1 MNTPHIKPPKIWVNT
16 EFQRLLWLNLSWGM
30 IAGVAIIYALFA
42 FAKGEYRDWH
52 NHLANIGGI
61 GLMLSAIAGFV
72 LVERSL
78 KNDIAANAFDQL
90 RMSSLSPWQMTY
102 SRIIAAP
109 TVAWAG
115 FVIGW
120 LMVGY
125 GLFLDNHRSTT
136 AAEAV
141 CLLLLMPFVAWTFAC
156 AVLAN
161 ALQFGRG
168 NRQYSGAVIQ
178 LILAFVVWSI
188 FMSDN
193 AHALNMAF
201 MFDSENFPSI
211 NPPHIRAMNLGTPFT
226 LLISSAITAVLASVV
241 VRAIM
246 AWKLHLQSP
255 RFVLLVLTIVS
266 PVVYFWAMADK
277 EALLFLLSQHYALLS
292 FLSLVTQDNRHFGK
306 WKSWRELPV
315 WLVAFPLAMLA
326 SALLGGGAL
335 LAPFMQILLFAAIAL
350 LCSNILSLRY
360 NAITLALS
368 VFLLLRGLWAM
379 LS

>member
-1 MNTPHIKPPKIWVNT
+1 MNTPNIKTPKIWVNA

-30 IAGVAIIYALFA
+30 IAGVAIIYTLFA
-42 FAKGEYRDWH
+42 FAKDDYRAWH

-90 RMSSLSPWQMTY
+90 RMSSLSPWQMVY

-109 TVAWAG
+109 TVAWTG
-115 FVIGW
+115 FFIGW
-120 LMVGY
+120 FFIGCAYFFGNNRGTTPAESVC
-125 GLFLDNHRSTT
+125 FLLT
-136 AAEAV
+136 
-141 CLLLLMPFVAWTFAC
+141 MPFAAWTFAC

-178 LILAFVVWSI
+178 LILAFVVWSV
-188 FMSDN
+188 FMSDSVD
-193 AHALNMAF
+193 ALRAV
-201 MFDSENFPSI
+201 FPYDLESQQYTNPYYSI
-211 NPPHIRAMNLGTPFT
+211 DDVSTPFT
-226 LLISSAITAVLASVV
+226 LLISSVITALLASIA

-255 RFVLLVLTIVS
+255 RFTLLLLAMVS
-266 PVVYFWAMADK
+266 PIVYFWAMADK
-277 EALLFLLSQHYALLS
+277 EALLFLLAQHYALLG

-360 NAITLALS
+360 NAVTLALS

>member
-1 MNTPHIKPPKIWVNT
+1 MNTPHIKPPKIWVNA

-42 FAKGEYRDWH
+42 FAKDEYRAWH
-52 NHLANIGGI
+52 NHLASIGGI

-90 RMSSLSPWQMTY
+90 RMSALSPWQMTY

-115 FVIGW
+115 FAIGYLLLW
-120 LMVGY
+120 LSF
-125 GLFLDNHRSTT
+125 FLDNSQFKTT
-136 AAEAV
+136 SEIV
-141 CLLLLMPFVAWTFAC
+141 CTLLVVPFAAWTFAC
-156 AVLAN
+156 AVVAN

-178 LILAFVVWSI
+178 LILAFVAWVV
-188 FMSDN
+188 FMSDSTDV
-193 AHALNMAF
+193 LRSVF
-201 MFDSENFPSI
+201 PYDSVAMKQSNPSY
-211 NPPHIRAMNLGTPFT
+211 LVDDVSTPFT
-226 LLISSAITAVLASVV
+226 LLISSAMMAVFASIA

-255 RFVLLVLTIVS
+255 RFTLLILAMVS
-266 PVVYFWAMADK
+266 PAVYFWAIADK
-277 EALLFLLSQHYALLS
+277 NVLLFLLAQHYALLG
-292 FLSLVTQDNRHFGK
+292 FLSLVTQDNRYFGK

-315 WLVAFPLAMLA
+315 WLVALPLAVVA

-335 LAPFMQILLFAAIAL
+335 LTPFIQILLFAAIAL

>member
-1 MNTPHIKPPKIWVNT
+1 MNTPNIKPPKIWVNA

-30 IAGVAIIYALFA
+30 IAGVAILYALFA
-42 FAKGEYRDWH
+42 FAKYEYRAWH
-52 NHLANIGGI
+52 DHLASIGGI
-61 GLMLSAIAGFV
+61 GLMLSAVAGFV
-72 LVERSL
+72 VVERSL

-90 RMSSLSPWQMTY
+90 RMSSLSPWQMAY

-109 TVAWAG
+109 TVAWTG

-120 LMVGY
+120 L
-125 GLFLDNHRSTT
+125 LLWLSFFLDNSQFKTT
-136 AAEAV
+136 SEIV
-141 CLLLLMPFVAWTFAC
+141 CTLLVVPFAAWTFAC
-156 AVLAN
+156 VVVAN

-178 LILAFVVWSI
+178 LILAFVVWSV
-188 FMSDN
+188 FMSDSVD
-193 AHALNMAF
+193 ALRAV
-201 MFDSENFPSI
+201 FPYDLESQQYTNPYYSI
-211 NPPHIRAMNLGTPFT
+211 DDMSTPFA
-226 LLISSAITAVLASVV
+226 LLISSVITALLASLA

-255 RFVLLVLTIVS
+255 RFTLLLLAVAS

-277 EALLFLLSQHYALLS
+277 EALLFLLAQHYALLG
-292 FLSLVTQDNRHFGK
+292 FLSLVTQDNRHFGE

-315 WLVAFPLAMLA
+315 WLVAFPLAMLT

>member
-1 MNTPHIKPPKIWVNT
+1 MNTPNIKTPKIWVNA

-42 FAKGEYRDWH
+42 FAKGEYRAWH
-52 NHLANIGGI
+52 DHLASIGGI

-90 RMSSLSPWQMTY
+90 RMSSLSPWQMAY

-109 TVAWAG
+109 TVAWTG
-115 FVIGW
+115 FFIGW
-120 LMVGY
+120 FFIGCAYFFGNNRGTTPAESVC
-125 GLFLDNHRSTT
+125 FLLT
-136 AAEAV
+136 
-141 CLLLLMPFVAWTFAC
+141 MPFTAWTFAC

-178 LILAFVVWSI
+178 LILAFVVWSV
-188 FMSDN
+188 FMSDSVD
-193 AHALNMAF
+193 ALRAV
-201 MFDSENFPSI
+201 FPYDLESQQYTNPYYSI
-211 NPPHIRAMNLGTPFT
+211 DDMSTPFA
-226 LLISSAITAVLASVV
+226 LLISSVITALLASLA

-255 RFVLLVLTIVS
+255 RFTLLLLAVAS

-277 EALLFLLSQHYALLS
+277 EALLFLLAQHYALLG

-315 WLVAFPLAMLA
+315 WLVAFPLAMLT

>member
-1 MNTPHIKPPKIWVNT
+1 MNTPNIKTPKIWVNA

-42 FAKGEYRDWH
+42 FAKDEYRAWH
-52 NHLANIGGI
+52 NHLASIGGI

-90 RMSSLSPWQMTY
+90 RMSALSPWQMTY

-125 GLFLDNHRSTT
+125 GVFLDNHRSTT

-141 CLLLLMPFVAWTFAC
+141 CLLLMMPFAAWTFAC
-156 AVLAN
+156 AVVAN

-178 LILAFVVWSI
+178 LILAFVAWVV
-188 FMSDN
+188 FMSDSTDT
-193 AHALNMAF
+193 LRSVF
-201 MFDSENFPSI
+201 PYDSVAMKQSNPSY
-211 NPPHIRAMNLGTPFT
+211 LVDDVSTPFT
-226 LLISSAITAVLASVV
+226 LLISSAMMAVFASIA
-241 VRAIM
+241 VRTIM

-255 RFVLLVLTIVS
+255 RFTLLLLAITS
-266 PVVYFWAMADK
+266 PVVYFWAIADK
-277 EALLFLLSQHYALLS
+277 NVLLFLLAQHYALLG

-335 LAPFMQILLFAAIAL
+335 LAPFIQILLFAAIAL
-350 LCSNILSLRY
+350 LCTNILSLRY
-360 NAITLALS
+360 NAVTLALS

>member
-1 MNTPHIKPPKIWVNT
+1 MNTPNIKTPKIWVNA

-42 FAKGEYRDWH
+42 FAKGEYRDWRD
-52 NHLANIGGI
+52 HLLYIGAM
-61 GLMLSAIAGFV
+61 GLVFSAITGFA
-72 LVERSL
+72 LIERSL

-90 RMSSLSPWQMTY
+90 RMSSLSPWQMAY

-115 FVIGW
+115 FVISW
-120 LMVGY
+120 LMIGY
-125 GLFLDNHRSTT
+125 SYFLDNLRNATPAQT
-136 AAEAV
+136 L
-141 CLLLLMPFVAWTFAC
+141 CLLLMMPFAAWTFAC

-178 LILAFVVWSI
+178 LILAFVVWSV
-188 FMSDN
+188 FMSDSTY
-193 AHALNMAF
+193 ALGKIF
-201 MFDSENFPSI
+201 LYDSDNFPIIHTPSTK
-211 NPPHIRAMNLGTPFT
+211 AMLLSTPFT
-226 LLISSAITAVLASVV
+226 LLISSVITAVFASLA

-255 RFVLLVLTIVS
+255 RFTLLLLAIAS
-266 PVVYFWAMADK
+266 PIVYFWAIADK
-277 EALLFLLSQHYALLS
+277 EALLFLLAQHYALLG

-335 LAPFMQILLFAAIAL
+335 LAPFMQILLFAAIVL
-350 LCSNILSLRY
+350 LCGNILSLRY

-368 VFLLLRGLWAM
+368 VFLLLHGLWAM

>member
-1 MNTPHIKPPKIWVNT
+1 MNTPNIKTPKIWVNA

-42 FAKGEYRDWH
+42 FAKYEYRDWH
-52 NHLANIGGI
+52 DHLASIGGI

-90 RMSSLSPWQMTY
+90 RMSALSPWQMTY

-125 GLFLDNHRSTT
+125 GVFLDNHRSTT

-141 CLLLLMPFVAWTFAC
+141 CLLLMMPFAAWTFAC
-156 AVLAN
+156 AVVAN

-178 LILAFVVWSI
+178 LILAFVAWSI

-201 MFDSENFPSI
+201 MFDSENFSSI
-211 NPPHIRAMNLGTPFT
+211 NPPHIRAMNLCTPFT
-226 LLISSAITAVLASVV
+226 LLISSAITAVLASIA

-277 EALLFLLSQHYALLS
+277 AALLFLLSQHYALLS

-315 WLVAFPLAMLA
+315 WPVAFALAVVTAL
-326 SALLGGGAL
+326 LLGGSVL
-335 LAPFMQILLFAAIAL
+335 LVPFIQILLLAALVL
-350 LCSNILSLRY
+350 LCTNLLTLRY
-360 NAITLALS
+360 NAVTLALS

>member
-1 MNTPHIKPPKIWVNT
+1 MNTPNIKTPKIWVNA

-42 FAKGEYRDWH
+42 FAKGEYRDWYY
-52 NHLANIGGI
+52 HLLAVGAM
-61 GLMLSAIAGFV
+61 GLVFSAITGFA
-72 LVERSL
+72 LIERSL

-90 RMSSLSPWQMTY
+90 RMSSLSPWQMAY

-109 TVAWAG
+109 TVAWTG
-115 FVIGW
+115 FFIGW
-120 LMVGY
+120 FFIGCAYFFGNNRGTTPAESVC
-125 GLFLDNHRSTT
+125 FLLT
-136 AAEAV
+136 
-141 CLLLLMPFVAWTFAC
+141 MPFAAWTFAC

-161 ALQFGRG
+161 ALQFGHG
-168 NRQYSGAVIQ
+168 NRQYSGTVIQ
-178 LILAFVVWSI
+178 LILAFVVWSV
-188 FMSDN
+188 FMSDSVD
-193 AHALNMAF
+193 ALRAV
-201 MFDSENFPSI
+201 FPYDLESQQYTNPYYSI
-211 NPPHIRAMNLGTPFT
+211 DNVSTPFT
-226 LLISSAITAVLASVV
+226 LLISSVITALLASIA

-255 RFVLLVLTIVS
+255 RFTLLLLAMVS
-266 PVVYFWAMADK
+266 PIVYFWAMADK
-277 EALLFLLSQHYALLS
+277 EALLFLLAQHYALLG

-360 NAITLALS
+360 NAVTLALS

>member
-1 MNTPHIKPPKIWVNT
+1 MNTPHIKPPKIWVNA

-42 FAKGEYRDWH
+42 FAKDEYRAWH
-52 NHLANIGGI
+52 NHLTTIGGM
-61 GLMLSAIAGFV
+61 GMMLSAIAGFL

-90 RMSSLSPWQMTY
+90 RMSSLSPWQMVY

-109 TVAWAG
+109 TVAWTG
-115 FVIGW
+115 FFIGW
-120 LMVGY
+120 FFIGCAYFFGNNRGTTPAESVC
-125 GLFLDNHRSTT
+125 FLLT
-136 AAEAV
+136 
-141 CLLLLMPFVAWTFAC
+141 MPFAAWTFAC

-178 LILAFVVWSI
+178 LILAFVVWSV
-188 FMSDN
+188 FMSDSVD
-193 AHALNMAF
+193 ALRAV
-201 MFDSENFPSI
+201 FPYDLESQQYTNPYYSI
-211 NPPHIRAMNLGTPFT
+211 DDVSTPFA
-226 LLISSAITAVLASVV
+226 LLISSVITAVFASIA

-255 RFVLLVLTIVS
+255 RFTLLLLAIAS
-266 PVVYFWAMADK
+266 PIVYFWAMADK
-277 EALLFLLSQHYALLS
+277 EALLFLLAQHYALLG
-292 FLSLVTQDNRHFGK
+292 FVSLVTQDNRHFGK
-306 WKSWRELPV
+306 WKSWHELPV

-335 LAPFMQILLFAAIAL
+335 LAPFIQILLFAAIAL

-360 NAITLALS
+360 NAVTLALS

-379 LS
+379 LY

>member
-1 MNTPHIKPPKIWVNT
+1 MNTPHIKPPKIWVNA

-42 FAKGEYRDWH
+42 FAKGEYRGWH

-61 GLMLSAIAGFV
+61 GLMLSAVAGFV

-90 RMSSLSPWQMTY
+90 RMSALSPWQMTY

-120 LMVGY
+120 FFIGCAYFFGNNRGTTPAESVC
-125 GLFLDNHRSTT
+125 FLLT
-136 AAEAV
+136 
-141 CLLLLMPFVAWTFAC
+141 MPFAAWTFAC

-178 LILAFVVWSI
+178 LILAFVVWSVFMADSTYALGKI
-188 FMSDN
+188 FLYDSDN
-193 AHALNMAF
+193 
-201 MFDSENFPSI
+201 FPIIHTPSTK
-211 NPPHIRAMNLGTPFT
+211 AMLLSTPFT
-226 LLISSAITAVLASVV
+226 LLISSVITAVFASLA

-255 RFVLLVLTIVS
+255 RFTLLLLAVAS
-266 PVVYFWAMADK
+266 PVVYFWAAADK
-277 EALLFLLSQHYALLS
+277 NVLLFLLAQHYALLG

-315 WLVAFPLAMLA
+315 WLVALPLAMLA

-360 NAITLALS
+360 NAMTLALS

>member
-1 MNTPHIKPPKIWVNT
+1 MNTPNIKTPKIWVNA

-30 IAGVAIIYALFA
+30 IAGVAIIYTLFA
-42 FAKGEYRDWH
+42 FAKDEYRDWRD
-52 NHLANIGGI
+52 HLLYIGAM
-61 GLMLSAIAGFV
+61 GLVFSAITGFA
-72 LVERSL
+72 LIERSL

-90 RMSSLSPWQMTY
+90 RMSSLSPWQMAY

-115 FVIGW
+115 FVISW
-120 LMVGY
+120 LMIGY
-125 GLFLDNHRSTT
+125 SYFLDNLRNATPAQT
-136 AAEAV
+136 L
-141 CLLLLMPFVAWTFAC
+141 CLLLMMPFAAWTFAC

-178 LILAFVVWSI
+178 LILAFVVWSV
-188 FMSDN
+188 FMSDSTY
-193 AHALNMAF
+193 ALGKIF
-201 MFDSENFPSI
+201 LYDSDNFPIIHTPSTK
-211 NPPHIRAMNLGTPFT
+211 AMLLSTPFT
-226 LLISSAITAVLASVV
+226 LLISSVITAVFASLA

-255 RFVLLVLTIVS
+255 RFTLLLLAVAS
-266 PVVYFWAMADK
+266 PAVYFWAMADK
-277 EALLFLLSQHYALLS
+277 EALLFLLAQHYALLG

-315 WLVAFPLAMLA
+315 WLVALPLAMLA

-360 NAITLALS
+360 NAVTLALS

>member
-1 MNTPHIKPPKIWVNT
+1 MNTPNIKTPKIWVNA

-30 IAGVAIIYALFA
+30 IAGVAIIYTLFA
-42 FAKGEYRDWH
+42 FAKYEYRAWH
-52 NHLANIGGI
+52 DHLASIGGI
-61 GLMLSAIAGFV
+61 GLMLSAVPGFV
-72 LVERSL
+72 VVERSL

-90 RMSSLSPWQMTY
+90 RMSALSPWQMTY

-115 FVIGW
+115 FVIGYLLLW
-120 LMVGY
+120 LSF
-125 GLFLDNHRSTT
+125 FLDNSQFKTT
-136 AAEAV
+136 SEIV
-141 CLLLLMPFVAWTFAC
+141 CTLLVVPFAAWTFAC
-156 AVLAN
+156 AAVAN

-178 LILAFVVWSI
+178 LILAFVAWRVFMADSTYALNKI
-188 FMSDN
+188 FLYDSDN
-193 AHALNMAF
+193 F
-201 MFDSENFPSI
+201 TPSI
-211 NPPHIRAMNLGTPFT
+211 KAMLLGTPFT
-226 LLISSAITAVLASVV
+226 LLISSIITAVFASIA

-255 RFVLLVLTIVS
+255 RFTLLILAIAS
-266 PVVYFWAMADK
+266 PIVYFWAIADK
-277 EALLFLLSQHYALLS
+277 NVLLFLLAQHYALLG
-292 FLSLVTQDNRHFGK
+292 FISLITQDNRHFGK

-326 SALLGGGAL
+326 SALLGGGTL
-335 LAPFMQILLFAAIAL
+335 LTPFIQILLFAAIAL
-350 LCSNILSLRY
+350 LCGNILSLRY
-360 NAITLALS
+360 NAVTLALS

>member
-1 MNTPHIKPPKIWVNT
+1 MNTPNIKTPKIWVNA

-42 FAKGEYRDWH
+42 FAKGEYRPWS
-52 NHLANIGGI
+52 NHLTAIGGM
-61 GLMLSAIAGFV
+61 GMMLSAIAGFV

-90 RMSSLSPWQMTY
+90 RMSSLSPWQMAY

-115 FVIGW
+115 FFIGW
-120 LMVGY
+120 FFIGCAYFFGNNRGTTPAESVC
-125 GLFLDNHRSTT
+125 FLLT
-136 AAEAV
+136 
-141 CLLLLMPFVAWTFAC
+141 MPFVAWTFAC

-178 LILAFVVWSI
+178 LILAFVVWGV
-188 FMSDN
+188 FMSDSVD
-193 AHALNMAF
+193 ALHAV
-201 MFDSENFPSI
+201 FPYDLESQQYTNPYYSI
-211 NPPHIRAMNLGTPFT
+211 DDVSTPFT
-226 LLISSAITAVLASVV
+226 LLISSIITAVFASIA

-255 RFVLLVLTIVS
+255 RFTLLLLAIAS
-266 PVVYFWAMADK
+266 PIVYFWAMADK
-277 EALLFLLSQHYALLS
+277 EALLFLLAQHYALLG

-306 WKSWRELPV
+306 WTSWREMPV
-315 WLVAFPLAMLA
+315 WLVALPLAVVA

-350 LCSNILSLRY
+350 LCGNILSLRY

>member
-1 MNTPHIKPPKIWVNT
+1 MNTPNIKTPKIWVNA

-30 IAGVAIIYALFA
+30 IVGVAIIYALFA
-42 FAKGEYRDWH
+42 FAKGEYRDWYY
-52 NHLANIGGI
+52 HLLAVGAM
-61 GLMLSAIAGFV
+61 GLVFSAITGFA
-72 LVERSL
+72 LIERSL

-90 RMSSLSPWQMTY
+90 RMSSLSPWQMAY

-115 FVIGW
+115 FFIGW
-120 LMVGY
+120 FFIGCAYFFGNNRGTTPAESVC
-125 GLFLDNHRSTT
+125 FLLT
-136 AAEAV
+136 
-141 CLLLLMPFVAWTFAC
+141 MPFAAWTFAC

-178 LILAFVVWSI
+178 LILAFVVWSV
-188 FMSDN
+188 FMSDSVD
-193 AHALNMAF
+193 ALRAV
-201 MFDSENFPSI
+201 FPYDLESQQYTNPYYSI
-211 NPPHIRAMNLGTPFT
+211 DDVSTPFA
-226 LLISSAITAVLASVV
+226 LLISSVITALLASLA

-255 RFVLLVLTIVS
+255 RFTLLLLAVAS
-266 PVVYFWAMADK
+266 PVVYFWAADK
-277 EALLFLLSQHYALLS
+277 NVLLFLLAQHYALLG
-292 FLSLVTQDNRHFGK
+292 FVSLVTQNNQDCAK

-315 WLVAFPLAMLA
+315 WLAAFPLAMLA

-350 LCSNILSLRY
+350 LCGNILSLRY
-360 NAITLALS
+360 NAVTLALS

>member
-1 MNTPHIKPPKIWVNT
+1 MNTPHIKPPKIWVNA

-42 FAKGEYRDWH
+42 FAKDEYRAWH
-52 NHLANIGGI
+52 NHLASIGGI

-90 RMSSLSPWQMTY
+90 RMSSLSPWQMVY
-102 SRIIAAP
+102 SRIIAAL
-109 TVAWAG
+109 TVAWTG
-115 FVIGW
+115 FFIGW
-120 LMVGY
+120 FFIGCAYFFGNNSGTTPAESVC
-125 GLFLDNHRSTT
+125 FLLT
-136 AAEAV
+136 
-141 CLLLLMPFVAWTFAC
+141 MPFAAWTFAC

-178 LILAFVVWSI
+178 LILAFVVWSV
-188 FMSDN
+188 FMSDSVD
-193 AHALNMAF
+193 ALRAV
-201 MFDSENFPSI
+201 FPYDLESQQYTNPYYSI
-211 NPPHIRAMNLGTPFT
+211 DDVSTPFA
-226 LLISSAITAVLASVV
+226 LLISSVITALLASLA

-255 RFVLLVLTIVS
+255 RFTLLLLAVAS
-266 PVVYFWAMADK
+266 PVVYFWAADK
-277 EALLFLLSQHYALLS
+277 NVLLFLLAQHYALLG
-292 FLSLVTQDNRHFGK
+292 FVSLVTQNNQDFAK

-315 WLVAFPLAMLA
+315 WLAAFPLAMLA

>member
-1 MNTPHIKPPKIWVNT
+1 MNTPNIKTPKIWVNA

-42 FAKGEYRDWH
+42 FAKDEYRAWH
-52 NHLANIGGI
+52 NHLASIGGI

-90 RMSSLSPWQMTY
+90 RMSALSPWQMTY

-115 FVIGW
+115 FFIGW
-120 LMVGY
+120 FFIGCAYFFGNNRGTTPAESVC
-125 GLFLDNHRSTT
+125 FLLT
-136 AAEAV
+136 
-141 CLLLLMPFVAWTFAC
+141 MPFAAWTFAC

-178 LILAFVVWSI
+178 LILAFVVWSV
-188 FMSDN
+188 FMSDSVD
-193 AHALNMAF
+193 ALRAV
-201 MFDSENFPSI
+201 FPYDLESQQYTNPYYSI
-211 NPPHIRAMNLGTPFT
+211 DDVSTPFA
-226 LLISSAITAVLASVV
+226 LLISSVITAVFASIA

-255 RFVLLVLTIVS
+255 RFTLLLLAIAS
-266 PVVYFWAMADK
+266 PIVYFWAMADK
-277 EALLFLLSQHYALLS
+277 EALLFLLAQHYALLG
-292 FLSLVTQDNRHFGK
+292 FVSLVTQDNRHFGK
-306 WKSWRELPV
+306 WKSWHELPV

-335 LAPFMQILLFAAIAL
+335 LAPFIQILLFAAIAL

-360 NAITLALS
+360 NAVTLALS

-379 LS
+379 LY

>member
-1 MNTPHIKPPKIWVNT
+1 MNTPNIKTPKIWVNA

-30 IAGVAIIYALFA
+30 IVGVAIIYALFA
-42 FAKGEYRDWH
+42 FAKGEYRDWYY
-52 NHLANIGGI
+52 HLLAVGAM
-61 GLMLSAIAGFV
+61 GLVFSAITGFA
-72 LVERSL
+72 LIERSL

-90 RMSSLSPWQMTY
+90 RMSSLSPWQMAY

-115 FVIGW
+115 FFIGW
-120 LMVGY
+120 FFIGCAYFFGNNRGTTPAESVC
-125 GLFLDNHRSTT
+125 FLLT
-136 AAEAV
+136 
-141 CLLLLMPFVAWTFAC
+141 MPFVAWTFAC

-178 LILAFVVWSI
+178 LILAFVVWSV
-188 FMSDN
+188 FMSDSVD
-193 AHALNMAF
+193 ALRAV
-201 MFDSENFPSI
+201 FPYDLESQQYTNPYYSI
-211 NPPHIRAMNLGTPFT
+211 DDVSTPFA
-226 LLISSAITAVLASVV
+226 LLASSIITAVFASIA

-255 RFVLLVLTIVS
+255 RFTLLLLAIAS
-266 PVVYFWAMADK
+266 PVVYFWAAADK
-277 EALLFLLSQHYALLS
+277 NVLLFLLAQHYALLG
-292 FLSLVTQDNRHFGK
+292 FVSLVTQDNRHFGK

-350 LCSNILSLRY
+350 LCTNILSLRY
-360 NAITLALS
+360 NAVTLALS

>member
-1 MNTPHIKPPKIWVNT
+1 MNTPHIKPPKIWVNA

-42 FAKGEYRDWH
+42 FAKDEYRAWH

-61 GLMLSAIAGFV
+61 GLMLSAIAGFL

-90 RMSSLSPWQMTY
+90 RMSSLSPWQMVY

-109 TVAWAG
+109 TVAWTG
-115 FVIGW
+115 FFIGW
-120 LMVGY
+120 FFIGCAYFFGNNRGTTPAESVC
-125 GLFLDNHRSTT
+125 FLLT
-136 AAEAV
+136 
-141 CLLLLMPFVAWTFAC
+141 MPFAAWTFAC

-178 LILAFVVWSI
+178 LILAFVVWSV
-188 FMSDN
+188 FMSDSVD
-193 AHALNMAF
+193 ALRAV
-201 MFDSENFPSI
+201 FPYDLESQQYTNPYYSI
-211 NPPHIRAMNLGTPFT
+211 DDVSTPFA
-226 LLISSAITAVLASVV
+226 LLISSVITAVFASIA

-255 RFVLLVLTIVS
+255 RFTLLLLAIAS
-266 PVVYFWAMADK
+266 PIVYFWAMADK
-277 EALLFLLSQHYALLS
+277 EALLFLLAQHYALLG
-292 FLSLVTQDNRHFGK
+292 FVSLVTQDNRHFGK
-306 WKSWRELPV
+306 WKSWHELPV

-335 LAPFMQILLFAAIAL
+335 LAPFIQILLFAAIAL

-360 NAITLALS
+360 NAVTLALS

-379 LS
+379 LY

>member
-1 MNTPHIKPPKIWVNT
+1 MNTPHIKPPKIWVNA

-42 FAKGEYRDWH
+42 FAKYEYRAWH
-52 NHLANIGGI
+52 DHLASIGGI

-90 RMSSLSPWQMTY
+90 RMSALSPWQMTY

-125 GLFLDNHRSTT
+125 GVFLDNHRSTT
-136 AAEAV
+136 ATDAV
-141 CLLLLMPFVAWTFAC
+141 CLLLMMPFCAWAFAC
-156 AVLAN
+156 VVVAN
-161 ALQFGRG
+161 ALQFGRS
-168 NRQYSGAVIQ
+168 NRQYSGTVIQ
-178 LILAFVVWSI
+178 LILAFVVWSV
-188 FMSDN
+188 FMSDSVD
-193 AHALNMAF
+193 ALRAV
-201 MFDSENFPSI
+201 FPYDLESQQYTNPYYSI
-211 NPPHIRAMNLGTPFT
+211 DDVSTPFT
-226 LLISSAITAVLASVV
+226 LLISSVITALLASIA

-255 RFVLLVLTIVS
+255 RFTLLLLAMVS
-266 PVVYFWAMADK
+266 PIVYFWAAADK
-277 EALLFLLSQHYALLS
+277 NVLLFLLAQHYALLG
-292 FLSLVTQDNRHFGK
+292 FLSLVTQDNRYFGK
-306 WKSWRELPV
+306 WASWREMPV
-315 WLVAFPLAMLA
+315 WLVALPLAMLA

-350 LCSNILSLRY
+350 LCGNILSLRY
-360 NAITLALS
+360 NAVTLALS

-379 LS
+379 LH